1 VIHGCAIPR
10 VGLVPDT
17 LFVEWMEL
25 HCTALPAWSPGRRDV
40 MESHPIK
47 RSGTLHVPTVS
58 MSILMSRRVMT
69 GLDLTGVG
77 RLGGVDNLILKADLE
92 IGFV

>member
-1 VIHGCAIPR
+1 
-10 VGLVPDT
+10 
-17 LFVEWMEL
+17 
-25 HCTALPAWSPGRRDV
+25 
-40 MESHPIK
+40 
-47 RSGTLHVPTVS
+47 
-58 MSILMSRRVMT
+58 MT